1 MDIGGNLL
9 SVRFISRYSSLP
21 REIVERHSLGIF
33 KIRLM
38 KVPANILWGACSY

>member
-1 MDIGGNLL
+1 MVRYLL
-9 SVRFISRYSSLP
+9 SERFIRRYNSIL

-38 KVPANILWGACSY
+38 EVLTNPP